1 MIYYLMCP
9 TASAMIASKRT
20 LKVKET
26 LNMMTDSE
34 LENLS
39 VTLWRTVYQTYSR
52 FKNGM
57 DQVLSEHGLTMEQYL
72 VLVTIKYH
80 DAPIRI
86 TDIARWLERSTNSVT
101 MIVDRMVKVGLLR
114 RVRDRRDRRT
124 VNVFL
129 TSKAESALNT
139 ANPAAW
145 EFMQQGMSP
154 LSSKDKNAF
163 TGLLKM
169 INHKLLEYLNP
180 GADVE
185 GMLKNDSKQ
194 QEYLMKQWRKQPWL
208 TTPRAKRRGTRKGK
222 AV

>member
-1 MIYYLMCP
+1 M
-9 TASAMIASKRT
+9 
-20 LKVKET
+20 KEK
-26 LNMMTDSE
+26 LNIMTNHE
-34 LENLS
+34 VENLS
-39 VTLWRTVYQTYSR
+39 VTLWRMVYQAYTR

-57 DQVLSEHGLTMEQYL
+57 DQILAEHGLTMEQYL
-72 VLVTIKYH
+72 VLVTVKYH

-86 TDIARWLERSTNSVT
+86 TDIAHWLERSTNSIT
-101 MIVDRMVKVGLLR
+101 MIVDRMVKAGLLR
-114 RVRDRRDRRT
+114 RVRDRSDRRT

-129 TSKAESALNT
+129 TNKAENALKP

-163 TGLLKM
+163 ASLLKM
-169 INHKLLEYLNP
+169 INYQLLGYLNP

-208 TTPRAKRRGTRKGK
+208 ATPGAKRRPAEKRKTI
-222 AV
+222 

>member
-1 MIYYLMCP
+1 MIFLK
-9 TASAMIASKRT
+9 KR
-20 LKVKET
+20 LKAKET
-26 LNMMTDSE
+26 LNMMANHE

-39 VTLWRTVYQTYSR
+39 VTLWRMVYQAYAR

-80 DAPIRI
+80 RAPIRI

-101 MIVDRMVKVGLLR
+101 MIVDRMVKAGLLR

-129 TSKAESALNT
+129 TSKAEDALNP

-145 EFMQQGMSP
+145 EFMQQGMSA
-154 LSSKDKNAF
+154 LSAEDKNAF
-163 TGLLKM
+163 ADLLKM

-208 TTPRAKRRGTRKGK
+208 ATPRAKRRGTRKGN